1 LNRLV
6 FSLLLLLLASPA
18 DAQPQVTVTQ
28 AEDGLI
34 SVVADD
40 QVAAPMDVVW
50 QTLTDYEH
58 LASFIPDMQTS
69 RVISAPGEP
78 LHVRQEG
85 ATRFIGYNFPINVT
99 FEIDTDPPNKVQFH
113 SIVGNVRDMEGSY
126 RLDMSDGVTHLH
138 YEARFRPDFWVPALI
153 GPSIM
158 HGEINRQFEGLAAEI
173 LRRNEMR
180 NRTETPEK

>member
-1 LNRLV
+1 LNRLAL
-6 FSLLLLLLASPA
+6 SLLLLLLVSSA

-40 QVAAPMDVVW
+40 QVAAPVDVVW

-85 ATRFIGYNFPINVT
+85 ATRFIGYNFPINGT
-99 FEIDTDPPNKVQFH
+99 FQIDTDPPNKVQFH
-113 SIVGNVRDMEGSY
+113 SIAGNVRDMEGSY
-126 RLDMSDGVTHLH
+126 RLEMSGAVTHLH

-180 NRTETPEK
+180 NRNETLAK